1 MKNIRVEKK
10 SGKIRMKNDSRLKK
24 QGRHRR
30 SYGNRSPRITRCED
44 VVGLN
49 VKGTS
54 AVMKNGARLKK
65 QGRHRRRSCGNGN
78 D

>member
-1 MKNIRVEKK
+1 MVIEVPE
-10 SGKIRMKNDSRLKK
+10 L
-24 QGRHRR
+24 Q
-30 SYGNRSPRITRCED
+30 D

-65 QGRHRRRSCGNGN
+65 QGRHRRRPCGNSN